1 MIKLDALIQPDCIRH
16 PLNADDPRGVIME
29 LVQMLRDQSL
39 VADVDEIAD
48 AVWAREQQR
57 STGIGEGLAI
67 PHGRCDSLRKVV
79 AAVGWTDTPIDFQAA
94 DGKPVRLI
102 VLIVSPTDDTTHHV
116 QALGAIS
123 RTLGHATIRQAAME
137 STSAETLHAIL
148 CGTG

>member
-1 MIKLDALIQPDCIRH
+1 MIELQSLIQLDCIKHPLDAC
-16 PLNADDPRGVIME
+16 DPRGVITE
-29 LVQMLRDQSL
+29 LVQMLHDRKL

-67 PHGRCDSLRKVV
+67 PHGRCASLRKVV

-94 DGKPVRLI
+94 DDKPVQLI

-123 RTLGHATIRQAAME
+123 RTLGRAEIRHAAMK
-137 STSAETLHAIL
+137 STSAEALHDIL
-148 CGTG
+148 CHGG

>member
-1 MIKLDALIQPDCIRH
+1 MIELQSLIQLDCIKHPLDAR
-16 PLNADDPRGVIME
+16 DPRGVITE
-29 LVQMLRDQSL
+29 LVQMLHDRKL

-67 PHGRCDSLRKVV
+67 PHGRCASLRKVV

-94 DGKPVRLI
+94 DGNPVQLI

-123 RTLGHATIRQAAME
+123 RTLGRTEIRHAAMK
-137 STSAETLHAIL
+137 SASAEALHGIL
-148 CGTG
+148 CQGG